1 MGNSM
6 VELKSYTSCLFNHS
20 LNKHM
25 LDSFVGVNCAS
36 NWDFMIN

>member
-25 LDSFVGVNCAS
+25 LDSFVGVNCTS